1 MMDITQLAKENKL
14 LFYGLTP
21 PKAHLPQDRLEEIAA
36 IQRNRIAGM
45 KASGIV
51 LYDIQDES
59 QRVAEK
65 RPFPFT
71 KTVDPEKY
79 FTDFLQPVVPAVV
92 YHSIGQETEAQFSE
106 WLSHFQG
113 NAMVLVGSPSSDQ
126 STSMSLKKAYRL
138 RTEIKPEIP
147 LGGIV
152 IPERH
157 RKKGDEH
164 LRVWDKMQSGCSFFI
179 SQCVYSSESTKN
191 FLSDYHWHLKHY
203 NTEPVPVIFTL
214 TPCGSAQTL
223 RFMQW
228 LGIAVPDWIQNE
240 LLFSGNNMLEK
251 SVAICRSIAEDLIGF
266 CLEKELPFGFNIESV
281 SIRKEEIE
289 ASVALYRA
297 IKTRMEAISITQ
309 RQPST
314 TGGNVTEW

>member
-1 MMDITQLAKENKL
+1 MDIAKLAAENKL

-21 PKAHLPQDRLEEIAA
+21 PKAHLPHQRLVEIAA
-36 IQRNRIAGM
+36 IQRNRIEGL
-45 KASGIV
+45 KVSGVV

-59 QRVAEK
+59 QRVEDQ
-65 RPFPFT
+65 RPFPFV
-71 KTVDPEKY
+71 KTVAPEVY
-79 FTDFLQPVVPAVV
+79 SSEFLQASKPAII
-92 YHSIGQETEAQFSE
+92 YHSVGQESSEQFTA
-106 WLSHFQG
+106 WLQQFQG
-113 NAMVLVGSPSSDQ
+113 SAIVLVGSPSSGQ
-126 STSMSLKKAYRL
+126 TPQLTLNQAYELKQKLA
-138 RTEIKPEIP
+138 PQIP

-164 LRVWDKMQSGCSFFI
+164 LRVWKKMQTGCSFFV

-191 FLSDYHWHLKHY
+191 FLSDYHWHLRHY
-203 NTEPVPVIFTL
+203 DADPVPIIFTL

-240 LLFSGNNMLEK
+240 LLFSGNSMLEK
-251 SVAICRSIAEDLIGF
+251 SIAICKSIAEDLIRF
-266 CLEKELPFGFNIESV
+266 CREKNLPFGFNIESV

-289 ASVALYRA
+289 ASVKLF
-297 IKTRMEAISITQ
+297 ESISGLLQESGETIEYA
-309 RQPST
+309 S
-314 TGGNVTEW
+314 